1 MIRKIA
7 FFLALLSVVTSSLLA
22 ESIPNPCKLLSL
34 QEVTKIMQ
42 IPMKEGR
49 LKDSRKSYNGLSCT
63 YYSIDQF
70 GTTGNAK
77 ITIETTEDMKAYD
90 HIFDSTKKMYK
101 KEKYASEQALKRQQ
115 KSDSFI
121 EFKDLGDDA
130 FWNGTTLKV
139 LYKDT
144 YLSVYITGGF
154 GLTAANSEEL
164 KKKSME
170 KKLGISKQIM
180 RVILTRPIE

>member
-1 MIRKIA
+1 MIRKIT
-7 FFLALLSVVTSSLLA
+7 FFLALLSLLTSSLSA
-22 ESIPNPCKLLSL
+22 ETIPNPCKLLSL
-34 QEVTKIMQ
+34 EEITKIMQ

-49 LKDSRKSYNGLSCT
+49 LKDSRKSYNGLSCN
-63 YYSIDQF
+63 YYSVDQF
-70 GTTGNAK
+70 GKSGNAK

-90 HIFDSTKKMYK
+90 HIFDSAKKMYE
-101 KEKYASEQALKRQQ
+101 KEKYASEQALKRQE
-115 KSDSFI
+115 KSNSFI
-121 EFKDLGDDA
+121 ELKELGDDA
-130 FWNGTTLKV
+130 FWNGTILKV

-154 GLTAANSEEL
+154 GLTATNSEEL
-164 KKKSME
+164 KRKSME